1 MKTSEQINE
10 LAAALCKAQAMMKPA
25 KKSEQNPY
33 FKSKYADLTN
43 VVENDR
49 KALTDNGLAIV
60 QGGGGVASPTTGEIN
75 AVCVT
80 TRIVHTS
87 GQWIED
93 VAGASPKDF
102 TPQSV
107 GAAITYLRRYEY
119 QAMVGATAEGDDD
132 DAESVTDHT
141 PGGKSE
147 NNTPEGKWEV
157 AGDLPKGYWT
167 KRDKASL
174 FQAFG
179 PAVDYKAEKVDGV
192 WKALRIP
199 MPPATAA
206 QAEKL
211 AEIF

>member
-10 LAAALCKAQAMMKPA
+10 LAAALVKAQAAMKPA

-33 FKSKYADLTN
+33 FKSHYADLTN

-49 KALTDNGLAIV
+49 KALTANGLVVV
-60 QGGGGVASPTTGEIN
+60 QGAGIGATTLPEGM
-75 AVCVT
+75 AVTVS
-80 TRIVHTS
+80 TRILHTS
-87 GQWIED
+87 GQWIEET
-93 VAGASPKDF
+93 AGCVPKDF
-102 TPQSV
+102 SPQSV
-107 GAAITYLRRYEY
+107 GAAITYLRRYGY

-199 MPPATAA
+199 AASATLA
-206 QAEKL
+206 QAEKVL
-211 AEIF
+211 DIF